1 MVLMNNK
8 IFIKCLQL
16 IFIVSIITCLLS
28 FPSIPEGKQAD
39 SDTLDFSLAALDG
52 EKVSLKD
59 YRGKKVVHL
68 MFWATWCPKCLL
80 EMPNLKKL
88 YDTVGDRPYE
98 ILAVNV
104 GYNDSLK
111 RIRKIKEK
119 YQIPCKILFDEKG
132 EVSKGCAVVYVPCH
146 LIIDKDGVIKDRFS
160 ELPADPVKYLN
171 KLFPPQKN
179 PTTS

>member
-1 MVLMNNK
+1 M
-8 IFIKCLQL
+8 
-16 IFIVSIITCLLS
+16 
-28 FPSIPEGKQAD
+28 
-39 SDTLDFSLAALDG
+39 
-52 EKVSLKD
+52 
-59 YRGKKVVHL
+59 
-68 MFWATWCPKCLL
+68 PK
-80 EMPNLKKL
+80 LKKL

-146 LIIDKDGVIKDRFS
+146 LIIGKDGVIKDRFS

-171 KLFPPQKN
+171 KLFPPQKK